1 MDDNLIISFS
11 FLIFISLKN
20 INSLLFQLIFYT
32 FMIFDKIKI
41 VINLLI
47 ILLII
52 ISHYQQVHFNK
63 IVALVDYSFF
73 AVMN

>member
-1 MDDNLIISFS
+1 MDDNLIISSS

-32 FMIFDKIKI
+32 FMIFYKIKI
-41 VINLLI
+41 VINLLV

-52 ISHYQQVHFNK
+52 ISHYEQVNSNK
-63 IVALVDYSFF
+63 IVALVHYSFS